1 MMKKRKI
8 RLNRNQKQKSKA
20 GVAESDPMTTPKKR
34 KITKPLPQSPA
45 SAQSAKSGVQQSPA
59 SSVPQSPGSASN
71 HLIQA
76 LAQSPG
82 SLAQLRSQLDMLDRM
97 GGGGVEEIEKSLAGA
112 KETPSVV
119 VKALPAAPAG
129 DGERDSIEEPA
140 GDGERASIEEPAAA
154 Q

>member
-1 MMKKRKI
+1 MKKRKI

-97 GGGGVEEIEKSLAGA
+97 GGGAVEEIEKSLAGA

-119 VKALPAAPAG
+119 KAPPAAPAG